1 MRDRLSSSSYEV
13 SEQPLPVHQ
22 RLEQRFYHTCPVCL
36 EKSFNFFECQFAYL
50 PNGITES
57 FLTSS
62 WVIPEDQLRSS
73 NWELRLRWWSTSG
86 FLRSHRGD
94 RNMAPIGL
102 TLPVTMVLLFA
113 LDDFG
118 QRWST
123 RACEL
128 ENTGWGWLHF
138 LLLPLPM
145 SPVQLCHHFCHHYL
159 MVAQKSMGLESEGQR
174 GYMLFFFCG
183 TIY

>member
-13 SEQPLPVHQ
+13 SEQPLPVHH
-22 RLEQRFYHTCPVCL
+22 RLEQQFYHTCPVSL

-73 NWELRLRWWSTSG
+73 NWELRLCWWSAPG

-128 ENTGWGWLHF
+128 RKQWLRVASLPAPSSPHVPCPA
-138 LLLPLPM
+138 LSPLLP
-145 SPVQLCHHFCHHYL
+145 SPSNGGTEEHGFWVWGTERIH
-159 MVAQKSMGLESEGQR
+159 V
-174 GYMLFFFCG
+174 FFCV